1 MSSITCSLSLHPTC
15 ALARGTGRF
24 SARSKNQGRKRAT
37 VYLESVVHV
46 KPKTPRATQAVPI
59 QGGKRASL
67 PRCRRGFTLIE
78 ILVVI
83 VIIAILASLVAPS
96 IFQNV
101 GAAKDATARSQ
112 IEMLGAALDAYR
124 LDNGKYPPTALGL
137 EALNTKPTD
146 ESASNWRGP
155 YLRKALPLDPW
166 RHPYIYK
173 APGEVNPRGYDLLSY
188 GADGQPGGE
197 GENAD
202 IVSWK

>member
-1 MSSITCSLSLHPTC
+1 MVASFTLNWKRVTQGVPATASHQLVVKSS
-15 ALARGTGRF
+15 R
-24 SARSKNQGRKRAT
+24 
-37 VYLESVVHV
+37 
-46 KPKTPRATQAVPI
+46 
-59 QGGKRASL
+59 
-67 PRCRRGFTLIE
+67 RRGFTLIE

-83 VIIAILASLVAPS
+83 VVIAILASLVAPN
-96 IFQNV
+96 IFQNA

-137 EALNTKPTD
+137 DALNQKPAD
-146 ESASNWRGP
+146 ESAANWRGP
-155 YLRKALPLDPW
+155 YLRKAVPLDPW
-166 RHPYIYK
+166 RHPYRYK
-173 APGEVNPRGYDLLSY
+173 APGEVNPTGYDLLSY